1 MMEPRIYGTVPGK
14 LYLAVKGG
22 DLEAVN
28 AILQSATTDEV
39 NQREGNQ
46 VGTLKLYN
54 TPFWRVIY
62 SYTNL
67 FPE

>member
-1 MMEPRIYGTVPGK
+1 MMGPPTDGAVPGN

-28 AILQSATTDEV
+28 AILLSATTDEV

-46 VGTLKLYN
+46 VGTLKLYISH
-54 TPFWRVIY
+54 FSV
-62 SYTNL
+62 
-67 FPE
+67 